1 MKLLPVF
8 YAFLVMGFGDVV
20 GTLVGFAIKEFSI
33 SPAAAGLLPFFGF
46 IAFGLL
52 SVPASMAAKKA
63 GQRNVLLFGMTLAAA
78 GFSIA
83 TFDLSTYTNLLLAI
97 LLAGSGLTIVQVT
110 GNPLLKTVA
119 EPDFYAR
126 NLTFAQFV
134 KSIGSLS
141 APFLISW
148 VLDDWSLLFP
158 IYLALTVVCMA
169 SLVPV
174 KNVIEA
180 ADENEKS
187 KISYLELIKDPYTAL
202 MVATIFLYVG
212 AEVGVNSW
220 IASLLSKE
228 FGLPLEKWATLGIAI
243 FFTAL
248 LAGRFFSSLALN
260 YLKPETFFVLTSS
273 ASVVSVCGIILGNQT
288 VAIASI
294 ALVGL
299 SFASVF
305 PLIFSITLERK
316 PEYPN
321 ELSGLMCMAVTG
333 GAFVPLLMGLLADNS
348 VRLSFTVPLGCS
360 LVILA
365 TSLVTL
371 KTKKER

>member
-33 SPAAAGLLPFFGF
+33 SPATAGLLPFFGF

-63 GQRNVLLFGMTLAAA
+63 GQRNVLLFGMALAAV
-78 GFSIA
+78 GFTIA
-83 TFDLSTYTNLLLAI
+83 TADLSTYRNLLLAI

-119 EPDFYAR
+119 NPNYYAR

-158 IYLALTVVCMA
+158 IYLALTILCIV
-169 SLVPV
+169 SLLPV
-174 KNVIEA
+174 KNVIEETL
-180 ADENEKS
+180 DNGS
-187 KISYLELIKDPYTAL
+187 KEVSYLELIKDPYTAL

-228 FGLPLEKWATLGIAI
+228 FNLPLEKWATLGIAI

-248 LAGRFFSSLALN
+248 LVGRFLSSLALN
-260 YLKPETFFVLTSS
+260 YLKPETFFVVTAT
-273 ASVVSVCGIILGNQT
+273 ASVFSVCGIIFGNQY

-316 PEYPN
+316 PDHPN

-333 GAFVPLLMGLLADNS
+333 GAFIPLLMGVVADYS
-348 VRLSFTVPLGCS
+348 VRYSFVVPLVCS
-360 LVILA
+360 LIILT
-365 TSLVTL
+365 TSLVTYRS
-371 KTKKER
+371 KKEI

>member
-1 MKLLPVF
+1 
-8 YAFLVMGFGDVV
+8 
-20 GTLVGFAIKEFSI
+20 
-33 SPAAAGLLPFFGF
+33 
-46 IAFGLL
+46 
-52 SVPASMAAKKA
+52 MAAKKQ
-63 GQRNVLLFGMTLAAA
+63 GQRNVLLFGLGLAAI
-78 GFSIA
+78 GFLIA
-83 TFDLSTYTNLLLAI
+83 TADLSTYRNLLLAI

-119 EPDFYAR
+119 QPNFYAR

-158 IYLALTVVCMA
+158 IYLALTVMCIA
-169 SLVPV
+169 SLFQVENVVEPV
-174 KNVIEA
+174 VEEEKNKV
-180 ADENEKS
+180 
-187 KISYLELIKDPYTAL
+187 SYLELLKDKYTAM

-220 IASLLSKE
+220 IASLLAKE

-243 FFTAL
+243 FFTSL
-248 LAGRFFSSLALN
+248 LLGRFFSSVALN
-260 YLKPETFFVLTSS
+260 YLRPETFFVVT
-273 ASVVSVCGIILGNQT
+273 ATFSVFSVCGIIFGNQY

-294 ALVGL
+294 AAVGL

-305 PLIFSITLERK
+305 PLVFSITLERK
-316 PEYPN
+316 PEHPN

-333 GAFVPLLMGLLADNS
+333 GAFVPLLMGVVADYS
-348 VRLSFTVPLGCS
+348 VRYSFTVPLACS
-360 LVILA
+360 LVILG
-365 TSLVTL
+365 TSVITYKSQKVT
-371 KTKKER
+371 